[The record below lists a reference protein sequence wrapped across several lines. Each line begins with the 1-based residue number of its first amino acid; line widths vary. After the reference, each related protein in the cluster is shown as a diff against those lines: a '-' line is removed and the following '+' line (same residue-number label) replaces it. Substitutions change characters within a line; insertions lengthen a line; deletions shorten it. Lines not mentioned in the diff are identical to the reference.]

1 MSIYQLTNQGNM
13 EYKLD
18 IEYNKI
24 IYLSQGKAD
33 MIKDTP
39 VDEKKIFNII
49 ISIGELI
56 NNLGNISMKECLDK
70 WHFKSGGKQLYIDKI
85 EKEFIENALRV
96 YNENKYYPDDSTY
109 KQDVININKKI
120 NKLIKMTGI
129 RHFDDYNK
137 VLPYL
142 ENSFSDFFEEC
153 HILYEINNILKSIN
167 ENKMPISKLWYFENT
182 KCKTLTLSEIYD
194 ITKNIVNN
202 YFVLTPLI
210 QYDNI
215 HNVPYYAFNSI
226 FQVAFF
232 HLLSC
237 VTLTQS
243 KFTKGMRT
251 NICELCGYI
260 YIKTG
265 NNSKYCEDCRKIAEA
280 KKKKKK
286 RLKKAQNKK
295 SKIGQ
300 TIE

>member
-18 IEYNKI
+18 IKNNKI

-33 MIKDTP
+33 MIKNTP

-56 NNLGNISMKECLDK
+56 NNLGNISIKECFDK

-85 EKEFIENALRV
+85 ENEFIENALRV
-96 YNENKYYPDDSTY
+96 YNENKYYPDDSNY

-120 NKLIKMTGI
+120 KKLIKMTGI
-129 RHFDDYNK
+129 RYFYDYNN
-137 VLPYL
+137 VLPYK
-142 ENSFSDFFEEC
+142 EDNFSDFFKDC

-167 ENKMPISKLWYFENT
+167 ENKLPISKLWYFENT

-194 ITKNIVNN
+194 ITKNIVKN
-202 YFVLTPLI
+202 YFSLAPLI
-210 QYDNI
+210 WYDNI
-215 HNVPYYAFNSI
+215 HNVPYYVFVSI
-226 FQVAFF
+226 FQVAYF

-243 KFTKGMRT
+243 KFTKGKRA

-265 NNSKYCEDCRKIAEA
+265 NNSKYCEDCRKIAES
-280 KKKKKK
+280 KKKK

-300 TIE
+300 IIE